1 MIRESEV
8 AAAMPLRGLLPMFL
22 QYGSTCTDANTSYH
36 IAGALSIL
44 TQTAPMNLHVNFGTP
59 MYANLFSIVVGP
71 SSVSRKSAAI
81 AIARNLLDEALPGCV
96 GEVPG
101 SEEGLVESL
110 REKPRQLICYSEFGS
125 FLAKTE
131 EGYLLPLKT
140 RLNEAWDC
148 SPLGRALAKRRAG
161 PVNNPRLTILAGST
175 PGYLE
180 RHTEPTDWLDG
191 FMARWLTFMGERER
205 TYSMPYEDRNQRAQ
219 CVNYIQSI
227 AARPGIVGPFG
238 GLDAHA
244 QKLWDSWYAK
254 THMFVNQAAHEA
266 AGQVARAPSFALKIA
281 MLLAWDYGQAAQS
294 AQTGNAWRIT
304 VDELEPAIAIT
315 ELHLRSVMAI
325 GEGLA
330 EDRDMRSR
338 RTVLMSV
345 GDVPTHVG
353 EVLRKSKILKRRGM
367 EIIDTLLEE
376 GLITRVTVNGDGG
389 YYRRVR
395 AHLIAPQHAQ
405 TSVQSAS
412 ISVPASLPASTPTL
426 AITVALPVASDD
438 DFDGT
443 VCFLPED

>member
-8 AAAMPLRGLLPMFL
+8 LTAMPLQGLLPMFL
-22 QYGSTCTDANTSYH
+22 QYGATCTDANTCYH
-36 IAGALSIL
+36 IAGGLSIL

-81 AIARNLLDEALPGCV
+81 GIARNLIDEALPGAV

-101 SEEGLVESL
+101 SEEGLVEAL

-161 PVNNPRLTILAGST
+161 PVNNPRLSILAGST

-205 TYSMPYEDRNQRAQ
+205 TYPMPMEDKSQRAL
-219 CVNYIQSI
+219 CVNYIQQL
-227 AARPGIVGPFG
+227 AARPGVVGPFA
-238 GLDAHA
+238 GLTPTA
-244 QKLWDSWYAK
+244 QTLWDAWYK
-254 THMFVNQAAHEA
+254 STHASMKNAAHEA

-281 MLLAWDYGQAAQS
+281 MLLCWDYGQAAQS
-294 AQTGNAWRIT
+294 AITGNPWKIT
-304 VDELEPAIAIT
+304 PDELEPAIAIT

-330 EDRDMRSR
+330 EDRDMRAR
-338 RTVLMSV
+338 RQVLMSI
-345 GDVPTHVG
+345 GDTATHMG
-353 EVLRKSKILKRRGM
+353 EIFRRSKLLKRRAV

-376 GLITRVTVNGDGG
+376 GLIVRENVDGSSS
-389 YYRRVR
+389 YFRRVR
-395 AHLIAPQHAQ
+395 TQLVANQ
-405 TSVQSAS
+405 TGSSSVQSMGS
-412 ISVPASLPASTPTL
+412 SSVAPVLITPATSATPL
-426 AITVALPVASDD
+426 ATVTPDD
-438 DFDGT
+438 DVYIIGEDG
-443 VCFLPED
+443 D

>member
-1 MIRESEV
+1 MRPYSNEDSLMIRESEV
-8 AAAMPLRGLLPMFL
+8 APAMPLRGFLPLFL
-22 QYGSTCTDANTSYH
+22 DYASTCTDANCVYH
-36 IAGALSIL
+36 VAGGLTVL
-44 TQTAPMNLHVNFGTP
+44 TQTAPMNLAVNFGTP

-81 AIARNLLDEALPGCV
+81 GIARNLIDEALPGAV

-101 SEEGLVESL
+101 SEEGLVEAL

-161 PVNNPRLTILAGST
+161 PVNNPRLSILAGST

-205 TYSMPYEDRNQRAQ
+205 TYPIPIEDKAKRAA
-219 CVNYIQSI
+219 CIAYIQNL
-227 AARPGIVGPFG
+227 ANRPGIAGPFS
-238 GLDAHA
+238 GLDHHA
-244 QKLWDSWYAK
+244 QTLWNSWYAK
-254 THMFVNQAAHEA
+254 THAFVSQAAHEA

-281 MLLAWDYGQAAQS
+281 MLLSWDFGQAAQS
-294 AQTGNAWRIT
+294 AHTGGSWRIT
-304 VDELEPAIAIT
+304 IDELEPAIAIT

-330 EDRDMRSR
+330 EDKDMRAR
-338 RTVLMSV
+338 RQVLSSV
-345 GDVPTHVG
+345 DYTPTPLGDITRRAK
-353 EVLRKSKILKRRGM
+353 VLRKRAIELIG
-367 EIIDTLLEE
+367 TLEEE
-376 GLITRVTVNGDGG
+376 GLVKKASGASGG
-389 YYRRVR
+389 EYYIRLRQNSI
-395 AHLIAPQHAQ
+395 LPAPQ
-405 TSVQSAS
+405 S
-412 ISVPASLPASTPTL
+412 STHSGVTIIMPGSGAGTG
-426 AITVALPVASDD
+426 SDD
-438 DFDGT
+438 GVIECWID
-443 VCFLPED
+443 ED